1 MMYRALLLPL
11 LVLGVAAACFA
22 QTATLASDVAPAN
35 VIVPWR
41 HFGPQPSTS
50 DDPPAVEAQTASA
63 PPAPADPP
71 EPAAPSSQDP
81 PAPQASENQ
90 SGEPGAQPGSIYE
103 ADISKKHPHPPEP
116 VALPL
121 AEQSASPLSNDVLA
135 LPPEDQPVN
144 RPAGVAPAA
153 GAAATAPDNSP
164 QGRIAA
170 ITAAYRQRKADRA
183 LRAAQIDST
192 GDAAARTRAS
202 IDETKLQLEGA
213 KDRAETADQLSKAYA
228 DLAQELSDRA
238 SQTRSLA
245 DARKQTQE
253 SAEAGIGEV
262 SAVAPR
268 LDLARHNLSLLP
280 KSDSVEQELRTL
292 DAEIAQD
299 RATLQQGKTRGTEA
313 GAEGA
318 ALDADAAQLDDA
330 AAQARQKSANLVEA
344 AQNAQVEQRVLGDR
358 LQYFAARQGAAEL
371 LASSSKAL
379 RNNITLTSD
388 SNTPP
393 AGSAP
398 AAENQAATHG
408 NCSANASGC
417 ARKGEQ

>member
-1 MMYRALLLPL
+1 MTYRALLLPL

-50 DDPPAVEAQTASA
+50 DDPPAVEAQTPSA

-144 RPAGVAPAA
+144 RAA

-192 GDAAARTRAS
+192 GDAAARARAS

-299 RATLQQGKTRGTEA
+299 RATLQQGRTRGTEA
-313 GAEGA
+313 GTESA
-318 ALDADAAQLDDA
+318 ALDADAAQLNEA

-344 AQNAQVEQRVLGDR
+344 AQNAQVEQRVLMDR

-379 RNNITLTSD
+379 RNNIKLTGD
-388 SNTPP
+388 SNMPP

-398 AAENQAATHG
+398 AEENQDATHG

-417 ARKGEQ
+417 APKGEQ